1 MNWKEKLE
9 KRWGQPLKFGFQCEI
24 LSADIFRV
32 TRQNISAQTLR
43 RACGFIQSGSKMS
56 ESSKIIINQYIVSK
70 TEIKTEDLHESEI
83 NFLVPFI
90 KDFFQIPL
98 SSFEDFNYQNACAK
112 IAQRLF
118 EKPAL
123 LDALGP
129 FLAKNP
135 IAQIYFF
142 ERLPYLDG
150 LANHYIDWL
159 TIYAQEKKDD
169 SANFYALAL
178 QCSGLKLSGQNWQKL
193 KWIKTLPPEK
203 KLKAWHPFLRARA
216 AILGIWEAHENN
228 EAELLQ
234 IRIQH
239 CIEEQSEI
247 YLTSK
252 NQRYFPFYEWIM
264 VEGLHLIEHYQESE
278 YFAKLYFQYLKPS
291 DLFPIEPGYH
301 EAIRVFQY
309 RNAMMLNHDKSIQKL
324 KKEIQIENVIFLGKR
339 YFRIIYNLT
348 QLKGSYVHAKRKRQL
363 LEQLEEDIDITGYNY
378 FKQFITP

>member
-1 MNWKEKLE
+1 LE
-9 KRWGQPLKFGFQCEI
+9 KRWGQSLQFGFQCEP
-24 LSADIFRV
+24 LSEDIYRITKERV
-32 TRQNISAQTLR
+32 SAQTLR
-43 RACGFIQSGSKMS
+43 RACGFVQSTSNISGST
-56 ESSKIIINQYIVSK
+56 KIILDRYLATK
-70 TEIKTEDLHESEI
+70 TDLQIGQLSDLEVQ
-83 NFLVPFI
+83 FLIPFI
-90 KDFFQIPL
+90 QDFFQIPM

-123 LDALGP
+123 LESLGP

-142 ERLPYLDG
+142 ERLPFLDG
-150 LANHYIDWL
+150 LAGHYADWL
-159 TIYAQEKKDD
+159 TVYAQEKTDEQ
-169 SANFYALAL
+169 AQFYSIALICL
-178 QCSGLKLSGQNWQKL
+178 GKKLSQQNWQKL
-193 KWIKTLPPEK
+193 DWKKTLPSEK
-203 KLKAWHPFLRARA
+203 KLKTWHPFLRARA

-228 EAELLQ
+228 EAEPLQ
-234 IRIQH
+234 TRIQR

-264 VEGLHLIEHYQESE
+264 VEGLHLIEHFKESE

-309 RNAMMLNHDKSIQKL
+309 RNAVMLNDDKGIQKL

-339 YFRIIYNLT
+339 YFRILYNLT
-348 QLKGSYVHAKRKRQL
+348 QLNGLYLHSKRKKQIQQQL
-363 LEQLEEDIDITGYNY
+363 REDIAATGYTFFEGYTEN
-378 FKQFITP
+378 

>member
-43 RACGFIQSGSKMS
+43 RACGFIHSSTKMS
-56 ESSKIIINQYIVSK
+56 EGTKIILQHYIGSK
-70 TEIKTEDLHESEI
+70 SEIQSENLHELEI
-83 NFLVPFI
+83 DFLVPFI

-135 IAQIYFF
+135 ISQIYFF
-142 ERLPYLDG
+142 ERLPFIDG
-150 LANHYIDWL
+150 LAGHYADWL
-159 TIYAQEKKDD
+159 TIYAQEKKDEQ
-169 SANFYALAL
+169 AQFYSIALICL
-178 QCSGLKLSGQNWQKL
+178 GKKLSQQNWQKVEW
-193 KWIKTLPPEK
+193 KKTIPSEK
-203 KLKAWHPFLRARA
+203 KLKTWHPFLRARA
-216 AILGIWEAHENN
+216 AMLGIWEAYENKDQK
-228 EAELLQ
+228 LLQ
-234 IRIQH
+234 DRIFL
-239 CIEEQSEI
+239 CIEEQKEI
-247 YLTSK
+247 YSSTK
-252 NQRYFPFYEWIM
+252 NQRYFPFFEWIM
-264 VEGLHLIEHYQESE
+264 VEGLHLIEHFKESE

-309 RNAMMLNHDKSIQKL
+309 RNAVMLNDDKSIQKL

-339 YFRIIYNLT
+339 YFRILYNLT
-348 QLKGSYVHAKRKRQL
+348 QLNGPYLHSKRKKQIQL
-363 LEQLEEDIDITGYNY
+363 QLREDITATGYSFFEN
-378 FKQFITP
+378 IISG

>member
-9 KRWGQPLKFGFQCEI
+9 KRWGQPLKFGFQCET

-43 RACGFIQSGSKMS
+43 RACGFIQSGTKMS
-56 ESSKIIINQYIVSK
+56 ENTKIILHHYIGSKSQVVS
-70 TEIKTEDLHESEI
+70 ENLHESEI

-123 LDALGP
+123 LESLGP

-142 ERLPYLDG
+142 ERLPFIDG
-150 LANHYIDWL
+150 LAGHYADWL
-159 TIYAQEKKDD
+159 TVYAQEKTDEQ
-169 SANFYALAL
+169 AQFYSMALL
-178 QCSGLKLSGQNWQKL
+178 CWGQKLSQQNWQKL
-193 KWIKTLPPEK
+193 NWKKTLPSEK
-203 KLKAWHPFLRARA
+203 KLKTWHPFLRARA
-216 AILGIWEAHENN
+216 AILGVWEAYENKD
-228 EAELLQ
+228 AELLQ
-234 IRIQH
+234 TRIQR
-239 CIEEQSEI
+239 CIEEHSEI

-264 VEGLHLIEHYQESE
+264 VEGLHLIEHFKESE

-309 RNAMMLNHDKSIQKL
+309 RNAVMLNDDKSIQKL

-339 YFRIIYNLT
+339 YFRILYNLT
-348 QLKGSYVHAKRKRQL
+348 QLNGPYLHSKRKKQIQQQL
-363 LEQLEEDIDITGYNY
+363 REDIAATGYTFFENN
-378 FKQFITP
+378 FSG